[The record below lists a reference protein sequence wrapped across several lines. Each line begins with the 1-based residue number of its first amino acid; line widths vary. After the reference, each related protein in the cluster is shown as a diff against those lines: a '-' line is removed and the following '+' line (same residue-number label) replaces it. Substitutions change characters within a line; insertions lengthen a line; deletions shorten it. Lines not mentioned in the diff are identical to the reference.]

1 MNVAL
6 SFLPFLSLLS
16 LGLLSTAT
24 AAEPLAMPAWRSLT
38 LELPP
43 AFVVKAELERIE
55 PDDAPLI
62 ARPRA
67 LAPQTSRL
75 LHLKVTSH
83 LKWFLTTKS
92 WLGDLWLQPDRVALQ
107 RNRLKS
113 GKRPNLKIYRY
124 AEDGVYRLRYRPDGK
139 NESIPERWPLES
151 ERFYPYSRKVRQRCS
166 AISDPYVLLILLSQA
181 EVPGEPLCLFNKRT
195 VYRVTL
201 QRQGK
206 RTIPVAYR
214 LDDDPVQTRLEAE
227 RWLIQ
232 PVPLDPERSP
242 EPFEFLGMEG
252 TIEVLRDP
260 ATHLPLQF
268 QGRVEGFPRARLS
281 LTRVRH

>member
-1 MNVAL
+1 MKIH
-6 SFLPFLSLLS
+6 LPFVL
-16 LGLLSTAT
+16 LGLLPLAA
-24 AAEPLAMPAWRSLT
+24 AAEPLAMPDWRSLT

-55 PDDAPLI
+55 PSAAPLI
-62 ARPRA
+62 DRPRA

-139 NESIPERWPLES
+139 NESSPERWPLES
-151 ERFYPYSRKVRQRCS
+151 ERFHPYPRAVRQRCPV
-166 AISDPYVLLILLSQA
+166 IGDPYVLLILLSQA

-195 VYRVTL
+195 VYQVTL
-201 QRQGK
+201 QRAGK
-206 RTIPVAYR
+206 RTVSVAYR
-214 LDDDPVQTRLEAE
+214 RDGDTVQTRLEAE
-227 RWLIQ
+227 RWLIR

-260 ATHLPLQF
+260 VSHLPVRF
-268 QGRVEGFPRARLS
+268 QGRVESFPRARLS